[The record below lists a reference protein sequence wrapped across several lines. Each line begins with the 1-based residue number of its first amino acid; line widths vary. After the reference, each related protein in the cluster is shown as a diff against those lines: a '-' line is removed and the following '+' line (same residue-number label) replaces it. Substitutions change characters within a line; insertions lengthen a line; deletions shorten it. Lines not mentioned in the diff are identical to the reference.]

1 MAFFVLQV
9 VLGQMFGLE
18 TISSLFNVDKE
29 LTRSYRIMVIL
40 VPGARSYVLWQG
52 SRYLALVTLRRVI
65 PGTEVSNRQRLS
77 FCADT
82 LRNSRGQL
90 LVNVKCTLKSRFF

>member
-1 MAFFVLQV
+1 
-9 VLGQMFGLE
+9 
-18 TISSLFNVDKE
+18 
-29 LTRSYRIMVIL
+29 MVIL

-82 LRNSRGQL
+82 LRISRDDSFYTTEK
-90 LVNVKCTLKSRFF
+90 VDFFFVEYTAPNA